1 MKQILQGL
9 YTFTTLQLG
18 RVYLID
24 DTDGYTLVDTGLASS
39 VKRIV
44 KEVVQ
49 RGGKPEYIKRII
61 ITHAHPDHIGGLARL
76 KELTGA
82 QVIAH
87 PLEKKVIQGE
97 MAEVRPERASLS
109 LIGKLMWQPSKV
121 WPGVEVQREVNDGD
135 VLEDVMGGLHIIH
148 APGHAPGQI
157 ALWQPHWRVLICGDA
172 MMNLPNLRPPMAPFT
187 VDMQQAKQTIQR
199 LAKLNPTIVCFGHGS
214 PIFLEAD
221 VKLRAF
227 AGSFTR

>member
-9 YTFTTLQLG
+9 HTFTTLQLG
-18 RVYLID
+18 RVYLIED
-24 DTDGYTLVDTGLASS
+24 ADGYTLVDTGIAAS
-39 VKRIV
+39 VKRII

-61 ITHAHPDHIGGLARL
+61 ITHAHYDHIGGLARL
-76 KELTGA
+76 KEITGA

-109 LIGKLMWQPSKV
+109 LIGKMMWQPARI
-121 WPGVEVQREVNDGD
+121 WPSVEVQREVNDGD

-172 MMNLPNLRPPMAPFT
+172 MMNLPKLSLPLEAYT
-187 VDMQQAKQTIQR
+187 VDMQQAKRTVQH

-214 PIFLEAD
+214 PIFLEAAE
-221 VKLRAF
+221 KIRAF
-227 AGSFTR
+227 ANALAR